1 MSTETPSA
9 QPEEE
14 GSPLPAIIAGV
25 GILGVAAFLIFG
37 TGSGGEEAT
46 RSEADKASQ
55 SAQDGG
61 KSAGAGGRVR
71 GGIGARAVD
80 DAQGRPDSR
89 RNPAIGVPQEGL
101 RLSPGMGKPKK
112 KKPESFESIE
122 AERAYYQAEL
132 TREKAMLDK
141 RFEFVKRLE
150 KVKRDAASADERQA
164 AERRGKVVEENY
176 AKQQKVVEDLE
187 AKLEELGG

>member
-55 SAQDGG
+55 SAQEGD

-71 GGIGARAVD
+71 GGIGARSVD
-80 DAQGRPDSR
+80 DAQGRPDGR
-89 RNPAIGVPQEGL
+89 RNPAIGVPQEGM
-101 RLSPGMGKPKK
+101 RLSPGTPKPK
-112 KKPESFESIE
+112 KKPESFDSIE
-122 AERAYYQAEL
+122 EERAYYRAEL
-132 TREKAMLDK
+132 VREKAMLE
-141 RFEFVKRLE
+141 RRYEFVKRLE
-150 KVKRDAASADERQA
+150 KVKQDAASADEREV
-164 AERRGKVVEENY
+164 AESRGKIVEENY
-176 AKQQKVVEDLE
+176 AKQQKVVEELE

>member
-55 SAQDGG
+55 SAQEGD

-71 GGIGARAVD
+71 GGIGARSVD
-80 DAQGRPDSR
+80 DAQGRPDGR
-89 RNPAIGVPQEGL
+89 RNPAIGVPQEGM
-101 RLSPGMGKPKK
+101 RLSPGTPKPK
-112 KKPESFESIE
+112 KKPESFDS
-122 AERAYYQAEL
+122 R
-132 TREKAMLDK
+132 R
-141 RFEFVKRLE
+141 
-150 KVKRDAASADERQA
+150 SAPTTGPSSSA
-164 AERRGKVVEENY
+164 RRRCSRG
-176 AKQQKVVEDLE
+176 ATSS
-187 AKLEELGG
+187 